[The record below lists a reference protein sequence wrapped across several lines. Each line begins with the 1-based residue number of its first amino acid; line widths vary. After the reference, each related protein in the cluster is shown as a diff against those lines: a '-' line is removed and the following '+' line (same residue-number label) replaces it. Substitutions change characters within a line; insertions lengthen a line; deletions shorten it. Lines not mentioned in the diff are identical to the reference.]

1 MRKLK
6 TKDIPVLCRSL
17 KKMGI
22 KEKFRSIANQADNI
36 KDVWGLG
43 FDIIWDLFDT
53 ATETEG
59 ENAIYEFLAG
69 PFEMT
74 AADVADLDFNILAEN
89 LQTLAKEN
97 NLPAF
102 FKNAAKLMK

>member
-6 TKDIPVLCRSL
+6 TKDIPVLCRSF
-17 KKMGI
+17 KKMGM
-22 KEKFRSIANQADNI
+22 KEKFRAIAQQAENV
-36 KDVWGLG
+36 KDVWGMG

-53 ATETEG
+53 ATENTG

-74 AADVADLDFNILAEN
+74 PADVADLDFDVLTEN
-89 LQTLAKEN
+89 LETLAKEN